1 MLYKNNK
8 LLIDKISVDKII
20 KEFGT
25 PVYCYSYNQLKK
37 NIVKFKNNFNKFNP
51 IICFSVKSNNNS
63 RILKEL
69 SNLHLGA
76 DVVSKGELILALNS
90 KINPKK
96 IVFSGVGKTYEEIEF
111 AAKKKILLI
120 NVESESE
127 IETIRKVAKKINRNI
142 DIGIRLNPNV
152 DAKTIKQITTGKY
165 SNKFGLIE
173 KDAIKLIKKYKSSK
187 YLNIKCLS
195 VHIGSQIIS
204 HVPYLNMLKS
214 IQKII
219 DKTKFNFEYVDL
231 GGGMGINYGE
241 NSRNLDYKKYSKQI
255 EKFIKK
261 NKVKIIFEPGRSI
274 IGNAGYLLSKIIYI
288 KKTNKI
294 NFIILDTGMNDL
306 MRPALYKA
314 FHKIIPTKRK
324 LGRILKKHEFVGPI
338 CETTDKF
345 LSTKF
350 YQKLNEGDNVVIC
363 DVGAYGK
370 VLSSNYNLRNNA
382 DEIIIKNSKV
392 FKIGENTTLKKM
404 INRWSDL

>member
-288 KKTNKI
+288 KKTTKI

-404 INRWSDL
+404 INR

>member
-1 MLYKNNK
+1 MWVGKRNR
-8 LLIDKISVDKII
+8 
-20 KEFGT
+20 
-25 PVYCYSYNQLKK
+25 
-37 NIVKFKNNFNKFNP
+37 
-51 IICFSVKSNNNS
+51 NNS
-63 RILKEL
+63 KSR
-69 SNLHLGA
+69 
-76 DVVSKGELILALNS
+76 
-90 KINPKK
+90 
-96 IVFSGVGKTYEEIEF
+96 
-111 AAKKKILLI
+111 
-120 NVESESE
+120 
-127 IETIRKVAKKINRNI
+127 KKINRNI

-241 NSRNLDYKKYSKQI
+241 NSKNLDYKKYSKQI

-288 KKTNKI
+288 KKTTKI

-392 FKIGENTTLKKM
+392 FKIGENTTLKKL
-404 INRWSDL
+404 INR